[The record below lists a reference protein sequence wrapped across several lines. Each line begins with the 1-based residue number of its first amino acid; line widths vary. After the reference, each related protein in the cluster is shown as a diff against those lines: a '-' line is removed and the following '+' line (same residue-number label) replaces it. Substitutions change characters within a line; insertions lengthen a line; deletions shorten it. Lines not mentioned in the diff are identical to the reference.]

1 MCTKRFAI
9 AASIIA
15 ALLSSSIAT
24 GANRFNK
31 NKFLEACHFS
41 IKDNILSDKDEYNEV
56 YSSRWTRDDQTDSL
70 YKLFYKTH
78 DYDLGLR
85 ICHSCKNSYN
95 YVREKDPDIRIV
107 NNIFARTI
115 KATKDRDEVIRL
127 ILLYA
132 RINSPSIQKS
142 IGETCLEDQ
151 YYVNDSLKYAALNCA
166 INGQADINTVLNL
179 SNERMAITERI
190 FGVDSGEYYNSL
202 YRHSIFGLRIGQCDA
217 ADALFRYH
225 IEHDKPYRISN
236 INKDPLY
243 MRYRDSIIEGEFDH
257 AVEILDFL
265 SKEVLKDYEN
275 ASTNIEE
282 KLVLM
287 YENAKWAYLYRDPE
301 YKTWLEKAVELSR
314 RYIYPED
321 KLMLYYLEP
330 NCDLYDDI
338 IELMNFAYNT
348 PSTKDAYNTVL
359 FVKGASWSVA
369 SNLIQSIK
377 SQNDRELLEY
387 VDSLRQN
394 YKGWPLDYIEAGPTS
409 WISYIFHPEFSEWNS
424 RRAYYEEKLQTL
436 INDSP
441 ATRENWNITSDDI
454 YKALGPGESAVEI
467 VRVTPFGFVPKIRN
481 KPSGAQCVFEGD
493 DDFYQAL
500 IINYGNPNPI
510 RKNLCEHETLVK
522 LFHDGHF
529 YDNSSNAL
537 YKQVIEPMM
546 SEVTGKTVYIAPT
559 GLFSTINMAS
569 VSDGEGNN
577 VSDRWEIKTCIS
589 TKTVCDRKAQAKAFQ
604 SIALFGGMEYEKGDH
619 RSHFSR
625 GNEVNRDIERE
636 GYGYLPASLSEVE
649 KIDDIAGRHG
659 IRSLLHTGADGT
671 EAAVRALSGK
681 ETSIIHLATHGFYY
695 NKTEADIE
703 GYTSHIKRSDNA
715 LNRCGIIVSNGQS
728 AWLNGIDQYDNGNG
742 ILLGSEIANLDLSG
756 TDLVVLSACNTGL
769 GDISNE
775 GISGLQ
781 QAFKRAGVKTLLLS
795 LKPINDEATMLFMVE
810 FYEHLFNGESLQSSF
825 NAAQNCLKS
834 HPKYSNPDYWAAYIL
849 LS

>member
-1 MCTKRFAI
+1 MKLLTFWKMCTKRFAI
-9 AASIIA
+9 AVSIIA
-15 ALLSSSIAT
+15 ALISSSIAT
-24 GANRFNK
+24 GANRFDK

-70 YKLFYKTH
+70 YKLFYRTH
-78 DYDLGLR
+78 DYDLGLKF
-85 ICHSCKNSYN
+85 CHSLERAYN
-95 YVREKDPDIRIV
+95 LWANKDPDIRIV

-115 KATKDRDEVIRL
+115 KATNDRDEVIRL

-132 RINSPSIQKS
+132 RINSPAIQKS
-142 IGETCLEDQ
+142 IGETCLDEQ
-151 YYVNDSLKYAALNCA
+151 YHVNDSLKYKALNCA
-166 INGQADINTVLNL
+166 INGQTDINAVLNL
-179 SNERMAITERI
+179 SNERMAIAERT
-190 FGVDSGEYYNSL
+190 FGADSGEYSSSL
-202 YRHSIFGLRIGQCDA
+202 YWHAILGLYIGQYDA
-217 ADALFRYH
+217 VDSLFRH
-225 IEHDKPYRISN
+225 IIEHDNIYIVSN
-236 INKDPLY
+236 INNDPLY
-243 MRYRDSIIEGEFDH
+243 ARYQYCMADGEWDY
-257 AVEILDFL
+257 AAEILDFL
-265 SKEVLKDYEN
+265 SKEALKDYEN
-275 ASTNIEE
+275 TSYVIDTDIET

-287 YENAKWAYLYRDPE
+287 YENAVLSFLRRDPE
-301 YKTWLEKAVELSR
+301 YKTWIEKAVRLSR

-321 KLMLYYLEP
+321 KRMLDCLEP
-330 NCDLYDDI
+330 NYALYDNI

-348 PSTKDAYNTVL
+348 PSAKDAYNTAL

-369 SNLIQSIK
+369 SNLIQSIR
-377 SQNDRELLEY
+377 SRNDRELLEY

-394 YKGWPLDYIEAGPTS
+394 YRGHPLDDIEAGG
-409 WISYIFHPEFSEWNS
+409 ISRLAYIFDPEFSEWSS
-424 RRAYYEEKLQTL
+424 RKTYYEEKLQTH
-436 INDSP
+436 INNSSIKE
-441 ATRENWNITSDDI
+441 TWNITSDDI
-454 YKALGPGESAVEI
+454 YKALRPGESAVEI
-467 VRVTPFGFVPKIRN
+467 VRVTPFG
-481 KPSGAQCVFEGD
+481 SG

-510 RKNLCEHETLVK
+510 RKNLCKHETLVK

-569 VSDGEGNN
+569 VSDGDGNN

-589 TKTVCDRKAQAKAFQ
+589 TKAACDREPQSKAFQ
-604 SIALFGGMEYEKGDH
+604 SIALFGGMEYEKGDR

-625 GNEVNRDIERE
+625 DNEVNRDIERE
-636 GYGYLPASLSEVE
+636 GYGYLPASLGEVE
-649 KIDDIAGRHG
+649 KIDDIAGRHD

-695 NKTEADIE
+695 NKTEAEID
-703 GYTSHIKRSDNA
+703 GYTNRIKHADNA
-715 LNRCGIIVSNGQS
+715 LNRCGIILSNGQS
-728 AWLNGIDQYDNGNG
+728 AWLNGIDQYDRSNG

-795 LKPINDEATMLFMVE
+795 LKPINDNATMLFMVE
-810 FYEHLFNGESLQSSF
+810 FYEHLFNGESLQASF
-825 NAAQNCLKS
+825 NAARDRLKS
-834 HPKYSNPDYWAAYIL
+834 HPKYSSPDYWAAYIL